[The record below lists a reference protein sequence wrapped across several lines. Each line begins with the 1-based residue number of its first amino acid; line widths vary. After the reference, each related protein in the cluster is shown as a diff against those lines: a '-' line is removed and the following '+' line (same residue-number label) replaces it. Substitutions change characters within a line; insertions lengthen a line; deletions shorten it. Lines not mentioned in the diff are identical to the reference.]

1 MLATK
6 FMCGVRHLST
16 KLMLGTR
23 HPSAPLMR
31 KTSLILSAILVLAM
45 VLTASAHPGKLDKN
59 GGHTDKETGEY
70 HYHKGPNALESLEL
84 RRNTVYKAKVERVVD
99 GDTAIISFLFD
110 DGSKYLKERV
120 RFLGVDTP
128 ETVHPTKPVQYYG
141 KEASNF
147 TKKNLDGKTVWLQ
160 TDVGVKDRYDR
171 MLAYVWLKEP
181 TKDELDDESAI
192 RKNMF
197 NAILLS
203 GGYAQLMTV
212 QPNSRYA
219 NIFVHIQREAREQK
233 KGLWGKDPE

>member
-1 MLATK
+1 
-6 FMCGVRHLST
+6 
-16 KLMLGTR
+16 
-23 HPSAPLMR
+23 MR
-31 KTSLILSAILVLAM
+31 KLRFILSVILVLAM
-45 VLTASAHPGKLDKN
+45 AMAASAHPGKLDKN
-59 GGHTDKETGEY
+59 GGHMNKETGEY
-70 HYHKGPNALESLEL
+70 HYHKGPNALQSLEL
-84 RRNTVYKAKVERVVD
+84 RRNTVYKAKIERVVD

-147 TKKNLDGKTVWLQ
+147 TKSQLEGETVWLQ

-181 TKDELDDESAI
+181 TEKELDDEAAI
-192 RKNMF
+192 RKYMF
-197 NAILLS
+197 NAKLLD
-203 GGYAQLMTV
+203 GGYAQLMTI

>member
-1 MLATK
+1 M
-6 FMCGVRHLST
+6 RN
-16 KLMLGTR
+16 TR
-23 HPSAPLMR
+23 HTSTSFMR
-31 KTSLILSAILVLAM
+31 KLRFILSALIVLAM
-45 VLTASAHPGKLDKN
+45 ALTASAHPGKLDKN
-59 GGHTDKETGEY
+59 GGHFDKETGEY

-84 RRNTVYKAKVERVVD
+84 RRNTVYKAKIERVVD
-99 GDTAIISFLFD
+99 GDTAIITFLFD

-128 ETVHPTKPVQYYG
+128 ETVHPNKPVQYYG

-147 TKKNLDGKTVWLQ
+147 TKQNLDGKTVWLQ
-160 TDVGVKDRYDR
+160 TDVEVKDRYGR

-181 TKDELDDESAI
+181 TKKQLDDESAI
-192 RKNMF
+192 RKYMF
-197 NAILLS
+197 NAILLD
-203 GGYAQLMTV
+203 GGYAQLMTI

>member
-1 MLATK
+1 
-6 FMCGVRHLST
+6 
-16 KLMLGTR
+16 
-23 HPSAPLMR
+23 MR
-31 KTSLILSAILVLAM
+31 KLRFILSVILVLAM
-45 VLTASAHPGKLDKN
+45 AMAASAHPGKLDKN
-59 GGHTDKETGEY
+59 GGHMNKETGEY
-70 HYHKGPNALESLEL
+70 HYHKGPNALQSLEL
-84 RRNTVYKAKVERVVD
+84 RRNTVYKAKIERVVD

-147 TKKNLDGKTVWLQ
+147 TKSQLEGETVWLQ

-181 TKDELDDESAI
+181 TEKELDDEAAI
-192 RKNMF
+192 RKYMF
-197 NAILLS
+197 NAKLLE
-203 GGYAQLMTV
+203 GGYAQLMTI